1 MCIWFYLFLL
11 VFIFGIILLLKLI
24 VMKKAIKQIAKD
36 FNFII
41 KSDTNLLI
49 TVSTNDRDI
58 KRLSASLNDNLKIL
72 RKLEIEYKQGNQDI
86 KKSITNISHDLR
98 TPLTAIRGYLD
109 LIETN
114 NISVKQ
120 KEYLK
125 YIDEKTKDLINLT
138 EQLFAFSKSLETYDE
153 LNKKEV
159 ILNHSLEDVICSY
172 YNLFKGKKLEPI
184 INITDKKIVRLL
196 DEEMLKRILENVIF
210 NAIKYSEN
218 MVMIT
223 LTDVGII
230 EISNQTKKF
239 DAVSAK
245 KIFDRYYTI
254 ENAKKSN
261 GVGLS
266 IVKQLVELNGGKVM
280 SKYRNGLLTITIIF
294 S

>member
-11 VFIFGIILLLKLI
+11 VFIFGIVLLLKLI
-24 VMKKAIKQIAKD
+24 VMKNAIKQIAKD

-49 TVSTNDRDI
+49 TVSTNDSDI

-109 LIETN
+109 LMETN

-223 LTDVGII
+223 LNDAGII

>member
-11 VFIFGIILLLKLI
+11 VFIFSLMLLLKI
-24 VMKKAIKQIAKD
+24 SVMKKAIKQITKD

-41 KSDTNLLI
+41 KSDTNSLI
-49 TVSTNDRDI
+49 TISTNDRDI
-58 KRLSASLNDNLKIL
+58 KKLSKNINDNLKIL
-72 RKLEIEYKQGNQDI
+72 RKLEIEYRQGSQDI
-86 KKSITNISHDLR
+86 KNSMTNISHDLR

-109 LIETN
+109 LMGMK
-114 NISVKQ
+114 NISPKQ

-125 YIDEKTKDLINLT
+125 YIDEKTSDLINLT
-138 EQLFAFSKSLETYDE
+138 EQLFTFSKGIETYNE
-153 LNKKEV
+153 LNKKEL
-159 ILNHSLEDVICSY
+159 IINHTLEDVICSY
-172 YNLFKGKKLEPI
+172 YDLFKEKKIEPI
-184 INITDKKIVRLL
+184 INITNKKIVRSL
-196 DEEMLKRILENVIF
+196 DEDMLKRILENVIF

-223 LTDVGII
+223 LNDVGII
-230 EISNQTKKF
+230 EISNKTKKF
-239 DAVSAK
+239 DSVSAK

-261 GVGLS
+261 GIGLS

-280 SKYRNGLLTITIIF
+280 SKYRSGILTIIISF

>member
-11 VFIFGIILLLKLI
+11 VFIFCIILLLKLI

-223 LTDVGII
+223 LNDTGII

-261 GVGLS
+261 GIGLS